1 MKTAGRN
8 DPCPCGSGKKYKK
21 CCLAADGRSRTAPAG
36 GILESLAE
44 LKASVQELEDLSN
57 SVVALIKAGKW
68 KEAEEACH
76 QLRRDHPE
84 QVDGI
89 WRMATVEEARGNR
102 AAAAKAYRETVEFMR
117 SHDGFD
123 EEGIADMI
131 ESAERMES

>member
-36 GILESLAE
+36 EILGSLAE
-44 LKASVQELEDLSN
+44 LKRSVQELEDLSN
-57 SVVALIKAGKW
+57 SVVVLIEAGKW
-68 KEAEEACH
+68 EEAEEACH